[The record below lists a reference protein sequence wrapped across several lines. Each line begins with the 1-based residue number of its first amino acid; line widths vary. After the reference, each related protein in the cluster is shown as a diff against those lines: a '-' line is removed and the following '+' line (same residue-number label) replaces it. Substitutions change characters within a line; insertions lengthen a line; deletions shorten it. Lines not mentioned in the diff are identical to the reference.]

1 MAGEQGGHDHDHDG
15 RQKLS
20 EVHYVL
26 LCCGHLKAY
35 QAYTDR
41 IVEAEELGFDGLV
54 PNEGY
59 LNIYVL
65 MPVPNPIAAADRAS
79 RSVIY
84 ITGCCPGLRRRR
96 RTPFDL
102 RCMTPPP
109 T

>member
-1 MAGEQGGHDHDHDG
+1 M
-15 RQKLS
+15 RCTNPT
-20 EVHYVL
+20 

-41 IVEAEELGFDGLV
+41 IVEAKELGFDGLV
-54 PNEGY
+54 PNERY
-59 LNIYVL
+59 QNINVL
-65 MPVPNPIAAADRAS
+65 KPAPNPIAAADRAS
-79 RSVIY
+79 RSVIC
-84 ITGCCPGLRRRR
+84 ITDCCPGLRRRR